1 MPMTAPAV
9 ADTFNVS
16 NIARNFGDGLVA
28 LVVDD
33 SEIDQYL
40 VQRMLLDA
48 GFTVEVA
55 SSAEDAIALASAGQ
69 PDLVCCDVRL
79 PGADG
84 YALCSTVRARYPQA
98 YIPFLF
104 ITALSDEQDLL
115 KCFEVGADDVMVKPV
130 TAERLRAK
138 VAAALRTRE
147 LHRELERQR
156 DQLTLFQ
163 SDVQRD
169 MEIAKTIIDNL
180 GSERTLALPN
190 VSYHLQPMDTLNG
203 DLIIGGRSPGGA
215 QCFLFGDFTGHGLPA
230 AIGVQV
236 VHGVFCAMVA
246 RGHAIER
253 IATELNRKVRQLL
266 PRDRFLS
273 AALIEIYADS
283 GTISVWNGGMPELL
297 VCSKDGRLKKGFRST
312 WLPLGV
318 LPADEFDATPTRRQ
332 LRDGDGLLCY
342 SDGVIEALN
351 GAGQMFGVERVKLA
365 LTAAGRDAIE
375 ALRTALKH
383 HTGNTPQHDDVSMLH
398 VRFEPETMRARLDRD
413 APVEMSRAA
422 TRWHCCVTL
431 GHDALRSTDPV
442 PVVGAVMDALQGFG
456 PRNDEIYMVVSTL
469 FARALEQGLL
479 GLDASLKCDRNGFA
493 SYYHQLE
500 QGLAELSDGSIEI
513 GFVHTP
519 DHDGGV
525 LEITVSEHGRRQAA
539 SPSLHENSRSDL
551 EAVRDVCE
559 SLELS
564 DGGRRAVARY
574 RWYQG

>member
-1 MPMTAPAV
+1 M
-9 ADTFNVS
+9 ADTFTAS
-16 NIARNFGDGLVA
+16 NISRNFGDGLVA
-28 LVVDD
+28 LIVDD

-55 SSAEDAIALASAGQ
+55 SSAEDAIALASNCQ

-84 YALCSTVRARYPQA
+84 YALCSAVRARYPDA

-104 ITALSDEQDLL
+104 ITALSDERDLL
-115 KCFEVGADDVMVKPV
+115 KCFEVGADDVVVKPV
-130 TAERLRAK
+130 TQTLLRAK
-138 VAAALRTRE
+138 LTAALRTRDM
-147 LHRELERQR
+147 HQVLERQR
-156 DQLTLFQ
+156 DQLALFRT
-163 SDVQRD
+163 DVQRD

-180 GSERTLALPN
+180 GSEKTLALPN

-297 VCSKDGRLKKGFRST
+297 VCSKDGRIKKSFRST
-312 WLPLGV
+312 KLPLGV

-332 LRDGDGLLCY
+332 LHEGDSLFCY

-351 GAGQMFGVERVKLA
+351 SAGQMFGVERVKLA
-365 LTAAGRDAIE
+365 LTAAGHAVVE
-375 ALRTALKH
+375 ALCADLERHSGA
-383 HTGNTPQHDDVSMLH
+383 TPQHDDVSMLH
-398 VRFEPETMRARLDRD
+398 VRFEPDIMRARLDQH

-422 TRWHCCVTL
+422 THWHCCVAL
-431 GHDALRSTDPV
+431 GHDALRSTDPI
-442 PVVGAVMDALQGFG
+442 PVVGAVMDAIQGFG
-456 PRNDEIYMVVSTL
+456 PRNDEIYMVVSAL
-469 FARALEQGLL
+469 FSRALEQGLL
-479 GLDASLKCDRNGFA
+479 GLDASLKCDQTGFA

-500 QGLAELSDGSIEI
+500 ERLTGLTDGSIEI
-513 GFVHTP
+513 GFAHTP
-519 DHDGGV
+519 DHEGGV
-525 LEITVSEHGRRQAA
+525 LEITVSERGRAQAA
-539 SPSLHENSRSDL
+539 SASLHDNSHADL

-574 RWYQG
+574 RWYKG